1 MYWKL
6 VIIRGCRQMS
16 HSQPVA
22 ILTRSDSTPQYCHG
36 PLKSSSMFSC
46 RIDHLVVTSGTL
58 RSGVEFIEETL
69 RVRMQPGGQH
79 VRMGTHNAV
88 LKLGPGLYLE
98 VIAVDPTLPPPKR
111 PRWFNLDGVATDH
124 EPVLATWVARTE
136 SLDEIHEI
144 LTVSP
149 GTTESMERGHW
160 RWKITIPADG
170 KMPLSG
176 AFPSFIQWDTG
187 DHPSD
192 RMPNSGVTLQQLE
205 IHCDHA
211 DLLTTNLHR
220 AKLNGPVVVNESAPD
235 QHVRLEATFLTENG
249 LRTIG

>member
-1 MYWKL
+1 
-6 VIIRGCRQMS
+6 
-16 HSQPVA
+16 
-22 ILTRSDSTPQYCHG
+22 
-36 PLKSSSMFSC
+36 MFSC

-58 RSGVEFIEETL
+58 RSGIEFIEDNL
-69 RVRMQPGGQH
+69 HVQMQPGGQH

-88 LKLGPGLYLE
+88 LKLGAGLYLE
-98 VIAVDPTLPPPKR
+98 VIAVDPTLPPPER
-111 PRWFNLDGVATDH
+111 PRWFNLDSLTTDR
-124 EPVLATWVARTE
+124 EPLLATWVARTE
-136 SLDEIHEI
+136 SLNEIHEI

-170 KMPLSG
+170 KMPLGG
-176 AFPSFIQWDTG
+176 AFPSFIQWETS

-192 RMPNSGVTLQQLE
+192 RMPNSGLTLQQLE

-211 DLLTTNLHR
+211 DLLRTNLQL
-220 AKLNGPVVVNESAPD
+220 AKLNGPVVVNESTPD
-235 QHVRLEATFLTENG
+235 QRVVLKARFQTENG